1 MHVVAQTGYF
11 VIVPILVQNVSMLV
25 AMSVLLVLITRRL
38 GPDTFPTRVLSGLL
52 FGAAVMVGM
61 ATPLRIVP
69 GVIFDARSVL
79 LAVAG
84 FAGGPFVGFIAGAV
98 AVGYRIAL
106 GGSGMWVGVAVVVEA
121 TGLGVLMYYARR
133 RNAAFA
139 RIPVLLGFGLV
150 VHIAMLLT
158 QLALPGGIGPDVLRR
173 IGLPV
178 LAFFPAATA
187 LVCRMLLDQEEREQ
201 EIEAT
206 RVSEERYRILAEN
219 TADVI
224 WEVDVDLVGVYAN
237 PAVESLIGY
246 TPEEFVGLPLEH
258 YCDSESLRAIQEAVQ
273 QALARL
279 PEGTTQRFEALHRT
293 REGGCVEVEITA
305 SVVLDSLGVPVGFQ
319 GVTRDVSAR
328 RAQER
333 AVRERN
339 DMLERMVHDRT
350 ESIEAVN
357 AALIAATAELESAN
371 QQLREANEAK
381 NQFLRSMSH
390 ELRTPLNSII
400 GFSDILQNG
409 LAGELNEEQ
418 ERQAAMINT
427 SGHHLLLIINDILDL
442 ARIEARVVKLE
453 IDDFDAAA
461 LALETAESVMKQADA
476 KGIRLVTEFPDEPV
490 YMRSDPRKVRQII
503 LNLLSN
509 AIKFTSEGSVRLV
522 LRSHEGR
529 WVQFSVIDT
538 GRGIAEELRDRV
550 FVEYIQAGGP
560 REEGTGLGLAIS
572 RSLAGILGGTL
583 TLTSEVGVGST
594 FVLSLPT
601 DAGPLERES

>member
-1 MHVVAQTGYF
+1 M
-11 VIVPILVQNVSMLV
+11 IVLTLVQNVSMLV
-25 AMSVLLVLITRRL
+25 AISVLLVLITRRL
-38 GPDTFPTRVLSGLL
+38 GHNTFPTRVLSGLL
-52 FGAAVMVGM
+52 FGAAVMAGM

-69 GVIFDARSVL
+69 GIIFDARSVL

-84 FAGGPFVGFIAGAV
+84 FSGGPFVGLIAGAV
-98 AVGYRIAL
+98 AVAYRIAL
-106 GGSGMWVGVAVVVEA
+106 GGSGTWVGVAVVVEA

-139 RIPVLLGFGLV
+139 RIPALLGFGLV

-158 QLALPGGIGPDVLRR
+158 QLALPAGIGPDVLRR

-201 EIEAT
+201 EIEET

-237 PAVESLIGY
+237 PAIESLIGY
-246 TPEEFVGLPLEH
+246 TPQEFVGLPLEH
-258 YCDSESLRAIQEAVQ
+258 YCDSESLRAMQEAVQ

-279 PEGTTQRFEALHRT
+279 PEGTTQRFEALYRT

-305 SVVLDSLGVPVGFQ
+305 SVVLDSLGAPVGFQ
-319 GVTRDVSAR
+319 GVTRDISAR
-328 RAQER
+328 KAEER

-339 DMLERMVHDRT
+339 DMLERMVSERT

-357 AALIAATAELESAN
+357 TALLAATADLEDAN
-371 QQLREANEAK
+371 EQLQSANEAK

-418 ERQAAMINT
+418 GRQVAMINT
-427 SGHHLLLIINDILDL
+427 SGHHLLLIINDVLDL
-442 ARIEARVVKLE
+442 ARIEAHQTRLE
-453 IDDFDAAA
+453 IEDFDVAES
-461 LALETAESVMKQADA
+461 ALETAESVVTQAEA
-476 KGIRLVTEFPDEPV
+476 KGIELVTDLPDEPV
-490 YMRSDPRKVRQII
+490 YMRSDPRKVRQIL

-509 AIKFTSEGSVRLV
+509 AIKFTSEGTITLSVR
-522 LRSHEGR
+522 SHQGR
-529 WVQFSVIDT
+529 WVQFSVVDT
-538 GRGIAEELRDRV
+538 GCGIAEELRDKV
-550 FVEYIQAGGP
+550 FVEYIRADGP

-583 TLTSEVGVGST
+583 TMQSEVGIGSM
-594 FVLSLPT
+594 FVLSLPI